1 MKKALLCMSLALAT
15 IGGISRLLQAQA
27 TPTSA
32 APTTPVPMETPDP
45 RLYNIPNTTPVGMPA
60 YTISPSTGSAT
71 TVEPPRRPMTAG
83 DCDNGL
89 WQSYSAMSFK
99 SQADCRT
106 WVRQHP
112 SGTPGAQTAVTRS
125 PATTPR
131 ARRTPA
137 MKAPS
142 GDPTPG
148 SSITP
153 FLDPTPNP
161 H

>member
-1 MKKALLCMSLALAT
+1 MKKALLCVSLALAT
-15 IGGISRLLQAQA
+15 IGGISTLLQAQT

-45 RLYNIPNTTPVGMPA
+45 KLYGIPKATPVGMPA

-71 TVEPPRRPMTAG
+71 VEPARRPMTAG
-83 DCDNGL
+83 DCDNGR
-89 WQSYSAMSFK
+89 WQSYSVMSFK
-99 SQADCRT
+99 SQASCRA
-106 WVRQHP
+106 WVRQHS
-112 SGTPGAQTAVTRS
+112 SGTTGAQTAVTRS

-142 GDPTPG
+142 GEPTPG

-153 FLDPTPNP
+153 FLAPTPNP
-161 H
+161 R